1 MSKDELLDLLI
12 QNRFKAFF
20 PALKKEIA
28 NRQRSTLA
36 DRLNLLEARYNELRE
51 DEMRGNQAA
60 EKIQVR
66 YNALR
71 EQLQEIIFD
80 LYHEPAEPTPLLQRR
95 RFWLPVALVLASLAL
110 LWWGLRP
117 ATETRFE
124 LSARL
129 TSISVRLLEDWD
141 LEYDLYLQG
150 MEAYP
155 LSHLRTDTSDYRSK
169 DYGPFGARLYSGR
182 FQLSELPLATGTRLN
197 LRASGPDLILDIADH
212 RVSGEL
218 EVDSARLII
227 DEAAVEQSL
236 RNRQLIEFT
245 TEPSATIAFT
255 PAPQNAFRMD
265 HLKIGVGWEYT
276 TKDAEGRPV
285 STLQSG
291 LLTASGITDTL
302 LAKQLVEMDALQ
314 SGFLDIRQEEDA
326 LQVTLRG
333 RASGLRVGDPGE
345 LQSRQPTRIEKL
357 LQNKQANLLWQ
368 GVMGLLSLLG
378 AVFGVLQVGQ
388 SLSGRRTKG

>member
-1 MSKDELLDLLI
+1 MSKEELLDLLI
-12 QNRFKAFF
+12 ENRFRDLF
-20 PALKKEIA
+20 PVLKKEIA
-28 NRQRSTLA
+28 DRQRSTLT

-51 DEMRGNQAA
+51 DELRGNQAA
-60 EKIQVR
+60 DKIQVR

-71 EQLQEIIFD
+71 EQLQEVIFD
-80 LYHEPAEPTPLLQRR
+80 LYRPPTEPKPLLQRR
-95 RFWLPVALVLASLAL
+95 RFWLPVALVLAALAL

-117 ATETRFE
+117 AAETRFE

-150 MEAYP
+150 WEAYP
-155 LSHLRTDTSDYRSK
+155 LSHLRTDTSDYQSEA
-169 DYGPFGARLYSGR
+169 YGPFGARLSSGR
-182 FQLSELPLATGTRLN
+182 FQLSALPLAAGTRLN

-212 RVSGEL
+212 QVPGEL
-218 EVDSARLII
+218 EVDSARLDI
-227 DEAAVEQSL
+227 DEAFVSQKL

-255 PAPQNAFRMD
+255 PAPRNAFRMD
-265 HLKIGVGWEYT
+265 RLKIGVGWEYT

-291 LLTASGITDTL
+291 VLTASGITDTL
-302 LAKQLVEMDALQ
+302 FAKQLVEMDALQ
-314 SGFLDIRQEEDA
+314 SGFLDIRQEKDV

-333 RASGLRVGDPGE
+333 RATGLRVGDPGE

-368 GVMGLLSLLG
+368 GVMGLLSLVG
-378 AVFGVLQVGQ
+378 AVLGVLQVGQ
-388 SLSGRRTKG
+388 SLAGRRTER